1 MSLRTELQA
10 LHQQFGREAAWSAVA
25 EVCHIAIGD
34 KATPKN
40 KVMPRPEE
48 LVQWAKKCLD
58 TGMTAQN
65 LMTYVVAHSIIEKKQ
80 DTLTVR

>member
-34 KATPKN
+34 KATPGFGN
-40 KVMPRPEE
+40 ANLITRESRILTTAINLPRLPF
-48 LVQWAKKCLD
+48 
-58 TGMTAQN
+58 
-65 LMTYVVAHSIIEKKQ
+65 
-80 DTLTVR
+80 